1 MAAKTGHHEG
11 VSTDSGQWP
20 KPGRAPASSVAR
32 GVLPALNARARH
44 EVDRAKPPA
53 RSLQRC
59 SRLSTGA
66 RGASAAPVR
75 TRNRGIWFELD
86 HLNNLNRSEESGE
99 QVFLARDTGPWTKP
113 ARDRRFK
120 RPSVAWPPPSAS
132 LPQRSILCGAYFT
145 LRARRA
151 QVDAA
156 MCLVGGELAA
166 RVRDRSLRSAVAI
179 QRPAGSGQ
187 LDADAAAIRERER
200 VVGCRR
206 IAVVY

>member
-1 MAAKTGHHEG
+1 MANVLGDEKKHQVLALGRLGWSLRRIEKETGVRRETASAYLRAAGIAVRRAGGRPAEWPPKPATTEG

-86 HLNNLNRSEESGE
+86 HLNNLNRSEESG
-99 QVFLARDTGPWTKP
+99 
-113 ARDRRFK
+113 
-120 RPSVAWPPPSAS
+120 
-132 LPQRSILCGAYFT
+132 
-145 LRARRA
+145 
-151 QVDAA
+151 
-156 MCLVGGELAA
+156 
-166 RVRDRSLRSAVAI
+166 
-179 QRPAGSGQ
+179 
-187 LDADAAAIRERER
+187 
-200 VVGCRR
+200 
-206 IAVVY
+206 